1 MTTPSSTRRRVE
13 ELRTRVGEHLEG
25 AGRGRGVR
33 VALVCSRFNG
43 AITTRLLEGA
53 LDVLHEAG
61 VDRSDIT
68 VGWVPGAF
76 EIPLMAL
83 AFADGD
89 RPVDAVITLGA
100 VIRGETTHYEI
111 VVGRVRAWRARRAAE
126 HPRARRLRR
135 PHRRTLDQAL
145 ERSANDEAN
154 KGREAATTALE
165 MVSVLRQGSWVSGVA
180 TLDRDLRRAPRRRAL
195 PADNGERLYFHCVD
209 IADGTRTIAV
219 GRTGDGRADRRTP
232 RSRRGRGDY
241 EATRALSQRL

>member
-1 MTTPSSTRRRVE
+1 MTSSDDTSLDPRRVL
-13 ELRTRVGEHLEG
+13 ELRKRVGEHLEG
-25 AGRGRGVR
+25 AVAGRGVR

-53 LDVLHEAG
+53 LDVLAQAD

-111 VVGRVRAWRARRAAE
+111 VSGECARGVQDVQLSTRVPVAFGVLTVE
-126 HPRARRLRR
+126 
-135 PHRRTLDQAL
+135 TLDQAL
-145 ERSANDEAN
+145 ERSLNVSSN

-165 MVSVLRQGSWVSGVA
+165 MVSVLRQGSLGS
-180 TLDRDLRRAPRRRAL
+180 
-195 PADNGERLYFHCVD
+195 
-209 IADGTRTIAV
+209 
-219 GRTGDGRADRRTP
+219 
-232 RSRRGRGDY
+232 
-241 EATRALSQRL
+241 